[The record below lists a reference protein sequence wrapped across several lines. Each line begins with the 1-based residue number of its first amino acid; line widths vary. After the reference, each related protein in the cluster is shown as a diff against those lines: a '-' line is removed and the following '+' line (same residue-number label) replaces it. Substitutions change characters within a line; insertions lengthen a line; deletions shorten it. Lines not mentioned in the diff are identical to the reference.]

1 MWKWEVC
8 NYLHLLGKYNQVGEP
23 WHFNGMTETKH
34 KRKDTLQGRR
44 EREGEGG
51 REEEEKGRG
60 GWGLGGGAGRGGEE
74 EKRWE
79 KYHITSLPYL

>member
-34 KRKDTLQGRR
+34 KRKDTLQGMR
-44 EREGEGG
+44 EKGEGG

-60 GWGLGGGAGRGGEE
+60 GRGLGGGAGRGGEE